1 MRLEHRVRDT
11 LQWFRAYRERVRFPS
26 QGVGQQQRILKL
38 GRNMV
43 GFPKTEKVDCKGWG
57 LRFGGWVFQ
66 WSWVGLAEI
75 NDADR
80 RGCLLRFLVLNAV
93 RRKPR

>member
-1 MRLEHRVRDT
+1 MPRGGVKWCKMRLEHWVRDT

-43 GFPKTEKVDCKGWG
+43 GFPKTEKVDCKWWG
-57 LRFGGWVFQ
+57 LRFGGGF
-66 WSWVGLAEI
+66 SSGVGR
-75 NDADR
+75 DWQR
-80 RGCLLRFLVLNAV
+80 SMMQTGGVVC
-93 RRKPR
+93 